1 MKTRCPHFFRN
12 AAAFFV
18 LLLALTANLY
28 TQPQYYN
35 YNTAG
40 TANSFPWNIP
50 GGKQIQVLF
59 LPGDFNQPTPAPNGN
74 ITSVSFRLAANL
86 GPYTYTNVVIKMGQA
101 AGLTTFAAS
110 QWYTGTMT
118 EVYNRPSV
126 QLGGLANE
134 WLTITLDTPF
144 PYDNTQSLI
153 IDVQQCAAAGATGFS
168 SGTTTL
174 AGFRRNTSLTTSA
187 CPFVWG
193 QQSGSMP
200 HMGVNISSG
209 PVNCS
214 YSWANQT
221 SGTTSLL
228 YSVKTVSNLIGWA
241 AGAAGTVRRTT
252 DGGSTW
258 TDANPNTGV
267 ITGDIYNIEALDA
280 NTAWVTTSPGAT
292 FIYKTTN
299 GGTNWVQVYTV
310 AGGFIN
316 AIKMVSATNG
326 YAFGDPLAGNWL
338 LLQTTDGG
346 NNWTSLA
353 TIAGTGD
360 GRNNCVQVSLPNMWF
375 GSGQGTIWKSTN
387 SGLNWTSVATTGLTG
402 QVLGVRFNSAT
413 VGLGGGATMVKS
425 TDGGTT
431 YTLLP
436 ASGTG
441 NITGIQGSGND
452 FWYTRGTGIFR
463 STDNGATW
471 TQSHTHTAAQNDIS
485 LVQDGSGCMTGW
497 SCGASGTIAK
507 MTGVPVA
514 VNEPTT
520 QIPTEFKM
528 EQNYPNPFNPTTN
541 ITFALPKSGVVVL
554 KVYDVLGKEVAS
566 LVNSFTNAGTHI
578 VPFDA
583 SALSSGVYIY
593 KITTGE
599 FTDSKKMVLIK

>member
-35 YNTAG
+35 YNTVGA
-40 TANSFPWNIP
+40 TNSFPWNIP

-353 TIAGTGD
+353 TIAG
-360 GRNNCVQVSLPNMWF
+360 
-375 GSGQGTIWKSTN
+375 
-387 SGLNWTSVATTGLTG
+387 
-402 QVLGVRFNSAT
+402 
-413 VGLGGGATMVKS
+413 
-425 TDGGTT
+425 
-431 YTLLP
+431 
-436 ASGTG
+436 
-441 NITGIQGSGND
+441 
-452 FWYTRGTGIFR
+452 
-463 STDNGATW
+463 
-471 TQSHTHTAAQNDIS
+471 
-485 LVQDGSGCMTGW
+485 
-497 SCGASGTIAK
+497 
-507 MTGVPVA
+507 
-514 VNEPTT
+514 
-520 QIPTEFKM
+520 
-528 EQNYPNPFNPTTN
+528 
-541 ITFALPKSGVVVL
+541 
-554 KVYDVLGKEVAS
+554 
-566 LVNSFTNAGTHI
+566 
-578 VPFDA
+578 
-583 SALSSGVYIY
+583 
-593 KITTGE
+593 
-599 FTDSKKMVLIK
+599 